1 MKKTSYTKE
10 LEASVRIE
18 TSRPSNPANILSKKI
33 LIIGEA
39 GVGKSSMINV
49 LVDKDVAT
57 VSDGAKG
64 CTFQFKTHSYNEA
77 AVAQESW
84 NFIDTVGLNEAPGGT
99 IDNKTAAK
107 LLIDFMKRNRQGF
120 HGIIM
125 VMKKGRISENFER
138 NHNLFVRTM
147 LNRQVPCILMISH
160 CEEDEPMDNWKYEQ
174 SNLDAIHDYC
184 FAHVVCGTLKKGG
197 RFESE
202 LIALRRQTRNEIF
215 NALQENM
222 RPIPFRLEAKLPV
235 LKKMMN
241 IVFEGLGIPK
251 RFLSET
257 YDTMLIYIQE
267 TYNLSDDEIRAI
279 KMDIHEK

>member
-1 MKKTSYTKE
+1 MTRSNYTNE
-10 LEASVRIE
+10 LEQSVRFE
-18 TSRPSNPANILSKKI
+18 TSRPVTSANILAKKI

-64 CTFQFKTHSYNEA
+64 CTFQFKTHSYNGND
-77 AVAQESW
+77 VAQESW

-120 HGIIM
+120 HGVIM
-125 VMKKGRISENFER
+125 VMKKGRISESFER

-160 CEEDEPMDNWKYEQ
+160 CEEDEPMDNWKYET
-174 SNLDAIHDYC
+174 SNLDAIHEYC
-184 FAHVVCGTLKKGG
+184 FAHIVCGTLKKGG
-197 RFESE
+197 RFESD

-215 NALQENM
+215 KALEDNM

-257 YDTMLIYIQE
+257 YDAMLIYIQE
-267 TYNLSDDEIRAI
+267 TYNLSDDEVREI
-279 KMDIHEK
+279 KFHMHEK